1 MRLSYYTDY
10 IIIEQQILSKSIIID
25 GAKRRL
31 AILKRERDRIIRQ
44 SCPSEVHA
52 QQYDKPTIQN
62 GYVLNEATQMEELA
76 RVTAEISDLEFAIQ
90 MHDGLRD
97 DLQADL
103 SKLQGI
109 FQATE
114 ERLVNNRE
122 VKVFRLAREG
132 KSNQEIADELGYEL
146 STIKQTKWQIN
157 MKIAEVSFDTVDQQ

>member
-10 IIIEQQILSKSIIID
+10 IIIEQQILSKSIIIE

-52 QQYDKPTIQN
+52 QSYDKPAIQN
-62 GYVLNEATQMEELA
+62 GYVLNEVTQMEELA
-76 RVTAEISDLEFAIQ
+76 RVTAEISDLEFAID

-114 ERLVNNRE
+114 
-122 VKVFRLAREG
+122 
-132 KSNQEIADELGYEL
+132 
-146 STIKQTKWQIN
+146 
-157 MKIAEVSFDTVDQQ
+157 